1 MDLWKE
7 IKVEWIEGKEVCKIE
22 LMEANVGRI
31 ERKKERIKDW
41 MSE

>member
-22 LMEANVGRI
+22 LMEATVGAD
-31 ERKKERIKDW
+31 RKKERMKDW
-41 MSE
+41 ESE